1 MKENRDY
8 TYRPITI
15 SIVACLPPLISI
27 LTSLYFYIV
36 WLLTI
41 LNAFKIN
48 VWMCDNVV
56 LLYIYTILLWLHYW
70 PSYITVNH
78 IILDI
83 WIMRRTQL
91 SSKTVAL
98 VVRWCY
104 RQLIILIFYWKHN
117 IIGRD
122 LNLLFIEHCNHFNEN
137 EYRTRHENCA
147 IRTFPSYLVGF
158 FSSIFFLNV
167 TDIFLGYLLR
177 CNNYTKFI

>member
-8 TYRPITI
+8 TYHPITI

-41 LNAFKIN
+41 LNSFKIN

-56 LLYIYTILLWLHYW
+56 LLYIYNILLWLHYSIVYYRQ
-70 PSYITVNH
+70 SYYYIRY
-78 IILDI
+78 LDYEKNAI
-83 WIMRRTQL
+83 GFE
-91 SSKTVAL
+91 TVAL
-98 VVRWCY
+98 VDRWCC
-104 RQLIILIFYWKHN
+104 RQLMILIFYWKHN

-122 LNLLFIEHCNHFNEN
+122 WNLLFIEHCNHFNEN

-147 IRTFPSYLVGF
+147 CPHISVLSGRF
-158 FSSIFFLNV
+158 FLSIFF
-167 TDIFLGYLLR
+167 
-177 CNNYTKFI
+177 